1 MIYKYEDVRAIH
13 LEITE
18 KCQAACPM
26 CDRNVHGGKDNPN
39 LGMHELSLNDVETM
53 MPPHFVKQLERIY
66 MCGNFG
72 DPIVAKDTLEVMQ
85 YFRSQKRELTLG
97 MNTNAGAKKPDWWR
111 ELAKTLGNWSYVK
124 FGFDGLK
131 DTNHLYRQNVN
142 WDIAWENAVA
152 FIEAGGK
159 AHWDYLI
166 FSHNEHQVEEAREL
180 AEKTGFKKFIPKKT
194 GRFFSTM
201 KQVKKDE
208 HQATNRKGADTQLL
222 QQPKEVKYQNKA
234 LDKIKEITDKHGS
247 LEKYFDNVQIS
258 CKVAA
263 ENNMYISAEGLIL
276 PCCWVAGSM
285 YKWWQKPG
293 ENQVWQLIQE
303 SGGKDEFNAKKHG
316 IEYVLNNEYF
326 SHRLVDSWKRPN
338 THAGK
343 PMVCSQKCGKEFD
356 AFAEQFK

>member
-26 CDRNVHGGKDNPN
+26 CDRNIHGGKDNPN
-39 LGMHELSLNDVETM
+39 LGMHELYLDDIKEM
-53 MPPHFVKQLERIY
+53 MPPEFVQQLERIY

-142 WDIAWENAVA
+142 WDIAWENALA
-152 FIEAGGK
+152 FIDAGGK

-166 FSHNEHQVEEAREL
+166 FEHNEHQVEEARAL
-180 AEKTGFKKFIPKKT
+180 SEKVGFKKFIPKKT

-201 KQVKKDE
+201 KQTKKDE
-208 HQATNRKGADTQLL
+208 HQAINRKGSETQLL

-263 ENNMYISAEGLIL
+263 EKNMYISAEGLVL
-276 PCCWVAGSM
+276 PCCWVAGNM

-293 ENQVWQLIQE
+293 ENQVWELLQQ

-316 IEYVLNNEYF
+316 IKYVLNNEYF
-326 SHRLVDSWKRPN
+326 SHRLVDSWNKPN
-338 THAGK
+338 VHAGK

>member
-1 MIYKYEDVRAIH
+1 MYVYDDIRTVH
-13 LEITE
+13 LEITA
-18 KCQAACPM
+18 KCQAACLQ
-26 CDRNVHGGKDNPN
+26 CDRNINGGDLNPN
-39 LGMHELSLNDVETM
+39 IKLDELSLEDCKKIFQPE
-53 MPPHFVKQLERIY
+53 FVKQLDSLF
-66 MCGNFG
+66 MCGNLG
-72 DPIVAKDTLEVMQ
+72 DPVIAKDSLEVME
-85 YFRSQKRELTLG
+85 YLRSQNPNIWLS
-97 MNTNAGAKKPDWWR
+97 MNTNAGAKKPEWWS
-111 ELAKTLGNWSYVK
+111 ELAKVMGRKGHIIFSL
-124 FGFDGLK
+124 DGLK

-166 FSHNEHQVEEAREL
+166 FEHNEHQVEEARAL

-208 HQATNRKGADTQLL
+208 HQAKNRKGAETQLL
-222 QQPKEVKYQNKA
+222 QQPKEVKYKNKA

-263 ENNMYISAEGLIL
+263 EKNMYISAEGLVL

-293 ENQVWQLIQE
+293 ENQVWELLQQ

-316 IEYVLNNEYF
+316 IKYVLNNEYF
-326 SHRLVDSWKRPN
+326 SHRLVDSWSKPN
-338 THAGK
+338 VHAGK